1 MVQII
6 PSTYADY
13 ERMAVFYGIIAPKA
27 DITVDILRNEDED
40 RNPDYRFNRWL
51 AVEDDRVIGLGYHNQ
66 SNWFTGAQNFTIW
79 IGVLPDR
86 RRQGIGTALYQTI
99 INGLQP
105 YDPLGLRAFT
115 PSDRPHSIAFLTH
128 LGFKEIIRDIQSE
141 LDVQAFNFT
150 RFKDHKHAY
159 LDEGITITTVPE
171 LASDPDRNQKL
182 YDLDWDLSMAV
193 PGDLAAGMGRR
204 GLDQYVRYAITGN
217 NVPPD
222 AFFVA
227 VRGGEYI
234 GMSHLLISEKGV
246 SFYQG
251 LTGVRPEFQHLG
263 LGLALKLKAI
273 AYAQKNGYQIIRSE
287 NDARNIPMLKLNE
300 KLGFARKS
308 ELITFEKQLSPVK

>member
-1 MVQII
+1 MMHIK
-6 PSTYADY
+6 PSTPVDY
-13 ERMAVFYGIIAPKA
+13 EGMATFYKILYPQA
-27 DITVDILRNEDED
+27 DTTTASLKEEDDE
-40 RNPDYRFNRWL
+40 RNPDYRYNRWI
-51 AVEDDRVIGLGYHNQ
+51 AVENGQVIGLGYHNQ
-66 SNWFTGAQNFTIW
+66 SNWFSGPQNFTMW
-79 IGVLPDR
+79 IGVLPER

-99 INGLQP
+99 INGLEP
-105 YDPLGLRAFT
+105 YDPLGLRSFT
-115 PSDRPHSIAFLTH
+115 PSDRPQSIAFLTS
-128 LGFKEIIRDIQSE
+128 LGFNEIIRDIQSE

-150 RFKDHKHAY
+150 RFKIHRHAY
-159 LDEGITITTVPE
+159 MDDGITIKTVPE

-204 GLDQYVRYAITGN
+204 GLDQYVQYAITGN

-251 LTGVRPEFQHLG
+251 LTGVRPEFQHQG

-273 AYAQKNGYQIIRSE
+273 AYAKQNGYKIIRSE

-308 ELITFEKQLSPVK
+308 ELITFEKQLQ